1 MKKFFFLF
9 FLGVCV
15 LLLVTCGRTPTTNE
29 PPVISQPPPTS
40 LPMPPVKGANA
51 DMGWVIANT
60 QHVRLA
66 DSQNKVVILD
76 FYATW
81 CAPCRDSIP
90 HLVDLHRR
98 YSDKGLQ
105 IVGLNVGGPDDY
117 EKIPAFAREFGIP
130 YQLGIPDP
138 ELEQL
143 FMSGEGA
150 IPQTFILDRKGAVV
164 KRFIGYDDSLI
175 EELDSAV
182 QSSLAET
189 N

>member
-9 FLGVCV
+9 FLGVSV
-15 LLLVTCGRTPTTNE
+15 LLLVTCGRAPTSNE
-29 PPVISQPPPTS
+29 PPVVSQPPPTS
-40 LPMPPVKGANA
+40 LPMPPIKANP

-117 EKIPAFAREFGIP
+117 EKVPAFAREFSIP

-138 ELEQL
+138 ELEQT

-150 IPQTFILDRKGAVV
+150 IPQTFILNRKGAVV

-182 QSSLAET
+182 QASLAET